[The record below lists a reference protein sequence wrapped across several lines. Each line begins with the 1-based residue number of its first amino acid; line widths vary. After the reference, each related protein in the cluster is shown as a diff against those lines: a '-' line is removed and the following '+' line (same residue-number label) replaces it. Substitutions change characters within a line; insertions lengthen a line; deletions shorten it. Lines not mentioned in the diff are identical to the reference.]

1 MIEGKGDDFFSL
13 FFFFFFHT
21 LRLPDTDV
29 LRVLDGMHI

>member
-1 MIEGKGDDFFSL
+1 MIEGKGG
-13 FFFFFFHT
+13 FFFLFFFHT

>member
-1 MIEGKGDDFFSL
+1 MIEGKGG
-13 FFFFFFHT
+13 FFFLLFFFHT